1 MPLPL
6 CATSWPYAPPPA
18 RDPAPPSGRATWAHP
33 FLLQAVLGVLA
44 WLTHS
49 LSLQYVGALEDMLQA
64 LKIQAR

>member
-1 MPLPL
+1 M
-6 CATSWPYAPPPA
+6 T
-18 RDPAPPSGRATWAHP
+18 PAPPSGRAPWAHP

-44 WLTHS
+44 WLTHP